1 MCYLFLFSNSLT
13 LDTNLLETS
22 SMLSFVLDFCVFSLI
37 NCKQKQKIY
46 MRLMKIIHQV
56 LVLVI
61 ALSLYVDIYQENT
74 KSQNMGK
81 TLWHQKMKNDYL

>member
-1 MCYLFLFSNSLT
+1 
-13 LDTNLLETS
+13 
-22 SMLSFVLDFCVFSLI
+22 
-37 NCKQKQKIY
+37 